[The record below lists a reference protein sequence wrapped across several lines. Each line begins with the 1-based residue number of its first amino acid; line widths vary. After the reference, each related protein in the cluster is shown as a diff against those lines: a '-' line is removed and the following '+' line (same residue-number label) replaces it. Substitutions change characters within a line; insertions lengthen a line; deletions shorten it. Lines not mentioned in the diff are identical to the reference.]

1 MAKGV
6 KTGGRTKG
14 TPNKATAHAKAAI
27 EEAFEAIG
35 GVNSLASWA
44 EDNRTDFYR
53 SVWVKILPLQVAGDP
68 DNPLKIEA
76 AIEIRPQ
83 LSRAEWEK
91 RHVLKK

>member
-1 MAKGV
+1 MAKGR

-14 TPNKATAHAKAAI
+14 TPNKTTALAKEAI
-27 EEAFEAIG
+27 ELAFEGIG
-35 GVNSLASWA
+35 GVSTLQEWA
-44 EDNRTDFYR
+44 KANMTDFYR
-53 SVWVKILPLQVAGDP
+53 SVWVKILPLQIGGDP